1 MGLARV
7 EKIEIACHKDHRKG
21 FLSKLQEQ
29 GIVHITRISE
39 PSKIES
45 NEEIRRAR
53 DELLKTIDLLSGFI
67 EKRGLLTG
75 LLTQKVSISNREYLS
90 LARKYNFNRVM
101 EKAEELSK
109 TLSSLDSE
117 KKSAVSQIETLLP
130 WSSLP
135 YKIGELYR
143 LKKVEVLLGTFGK
156 REEFDKVWKGLENR
170 PVDIEIVSL
179 EKEKLYCLIIAHKD
193 ISPEIKN
200 ILMTSDFEIV
210 ELEGIEGSPE
220 EEMERL
226 KARIEEIE
234 GERARILKELSDL
247 ALELPKLRVLYDY
260 YQNLLIREEAQ
271 SNFLFTPN
279 TFLIEGWIRKKDI
292 ERLNSLLERF
302 PYTSF
307 RVVKPKEGESP
318 PVILENRRLF
328 KPFELVIDLYGMPKP
343 NEVDP
348 TPLLAPFFALFF
360 GLCITDAG
368 YGIILLILSIILL
381 KRLRMGEKLLKMLA
395 IGGIATIFAGAITG
409 GWFGDLPERIGLSG
423 FTHKLLLF
431 DPFKTPIIFFILS
444 LVLGYIQVNYG
455 ILIEVYD
462 SFRNREYGR
471 AIFENLSWFII
482 LNGVLALVA
491 TRFKILPSSLI
502 PYLFVLVLLSIS
514 SIILFTR
521 RSRRDILGQILWF
534 GFLFFGLLTII
545 SKFGILSFKSS
556 LYLFWAFSL
565 AILTHNLYLFSKTH
579 PISLLRLGI
588 FSLTPLTLI
597 LSLLHYTPLILP
609 FLFGVLFIFS
619 LPHNRSLLKRIIF
632 GLYTLYGSTT
642 FINAV
647 ISYIRLMAL
656 GMVTGGIAMAVNIIV
671 WMVLKVPGI
680 GIILGILIFIG
691 GHLFNIAI
699 NTLGGFIH
707 TFRLQYV
714 EFFPRFFTGGGK
726 KFSPFRI
733 ETKYTSITRERR

>member
-1 MGLARV
+1 MGLAKV
-7 EKIEIACHKDHRKG
+7 EKIEIACHKDHRKE
-21 FLSKLQEQ
+21 FLSELQEQ
-29 GIVHITRISE
+29 GIIHITRVSE
-39 PSKIES
+39 PSKVES
-45 NEEIRRAR
+45 DEEIRRRR
-53 DELLKTIDLLSGFI
+53 DGLSKTIDLLSGFV
-67 EKRGLLTG
+67 EKRGLLAG
-75 LLTQKVSISNREYLS
+75 LLTHKVRVSNRELLS
-90 LARKYNFNRVM
+90 LVKGYDFKKVM
-101 EKAEELSK
+101 ERAEELNR

-117 KKSAVSQIETLLP
+117 KKRIISQTETLLP

-135 YKIGELYR
+135 YKISELYK
-143 LKKVEVLLGTFGK
+143 LKRVEVLLGTFGK
-156 REEFDKVWKGLENR
+156 REEFDKVWEKVQNR
-170 PVDIEIVSL
+170 PVDIKIISE
-179 EKEKLYCLIIAHKD
+179 EKGKLYCLVIAHRG
-193 ISPEIKN
+193 IEAEIKSL
-200 ILMTSDFEIV
+200 LMSSNFEII
-210 ELEGIEGSPE
+210 ELEGIENSPKE
-220 EEMERL
+220 EIERL
-226 KARIEEIE
+226 KGSIERIERRREE
-234 GERARILKELSDL
+234 VLKEISLLIS
-247 ALELPKLRVLYDY
+247 ELPKLRVLYDY
-260 YQNLLIREEAQ
+260 YQNLLIREETQ
-271 SNFLFTPN
+271 SNFLFTSN
-279 TFLIEGWIRKKDI
+279 TFLIEGWIRKKDM
-292 ERLNSLLERF
+292 RKLKSLLERF

-307 RVVKPKEGESP
+307 TPVKPKEGESP
-318 PVILENRRLF
+318 PVVLENKRLF

-381 KRLRMGEKLLKMLA
+381 KRLKMGEKLLKMMA
-395 IGGIATIFAGAITG
+395 IGGVATILAGAITG
-409 GWFGDLPERIGLSG
+409 GWFGDLPQRIGLAG
-423 FTHKLLLF
+423 FANKLLLF
-431 DPFKTPIIFFILS
+431 DPFKTPLIFFVLS
-444 LVLGYIQVNYG
+444 LTLGYIQVNYG

-491 TRFKILPSSLI
+491 TKFKFLPSSLT
-502 PYLFVLVLLSIS
+502 PYLFILVLLSIS

-534 GFLFFGLLTII
+534 NLLFFGLLAIM
-545 SKFGILSFKSS
+545 SRFGILSFRPS
-556 LYLFWAFSL
+556 LYLFWGFSI
-565 AILTHNLYLFSKTH
+565 AIFIENFYLFSKTK
-579 PISLLRLGI
+579 PLSPLKFGI
-588 FSLTPLTLI
+588 FSLVPLTSV
-597 LSLLHYTPLILP
+597 LSLLHYTSPILP
-609 FLFGVLFIFS
+609 FLFGILFIFS
-619 LPHNRSLLKRIIF
+619 LPHNRPLLKRIIF

-656 GMVTGGIAMAVNIIV
+656 GMVTGGIAMAINIIV

-680 GIILGILIFIG
+680 GIILGILIFIA

-733 ETKYTSITRERR
+733 ETKYTSITERR